1 MKLKIREKINIVVL
15 TCLVILCLILGST
28 TLIISNVLIHSKIT
42 ASLNSNMNYLID
54 ILDANYPGN
63 FSLNNDELLKGSFYL
78 KNSVVLSRL
87 KDKTNMEYS
96 LFSKDKRITTTIK
109 EENLVGASASQEV
122 IDAVIVNG
130 NSYQST
136 VQIDGIPYKGYYMP
150 IDDPQGNAIGM
161 YFVGEPLEPYY
172 TWQKQ
177 IIALVIIISLI
188 SLLITSLVITKFSA
202 LLTQP
207 IKDVL
212 NNLNAIKAR
221 DFTHSLNPKTLKR
234 SDEIGELANGLVEM
248 KTTISSLLSNINSL
262 SLDIRAHSKTLNN
275 GSTTMTTHSEN
286 IVTVTQ
292 EIAASTTTQANSLV
306 HINDIVNTFADSID
320 MMSASL
326 DTVNMTSQKIS
337 TLSNNSSI
345 QMKQVTDSIHT
356 FSERFKEF
364 TAQISNFETRVVAV
378 QEMANVIDSI
388 SKQTNLLALNAA
400 IEAARAG
407 DAGKGFSVVAEEIR
421 TLAEQSQAS
430 TQNISNIVTD
440 LSTASK
446 QLEID
451 TTTISE
457 ELIAQ
462 LHAVKQS
469 IDIFSSIVEA
479 ISTITPQIN
488 EVSTETQH
496 VNNQKAIIVEQID
509 HATSIA
515 QNISAACE
523 EVASACEENNTL
535 IEEISNISTDLGSIT
550 HTLKKDLRSFKL

>member
-1 MKLKIREKINIVVL
+1 MKLKIRGKINIVVL

-28 TLIISNVLIHSKIT
+28 TLIISNLLIHSKIT

-161 YFVGEPLEPYY
+161 YFVGESLEPYY

-188 SLLITSLVITKFSA
+188 SLLITSLVIAKFST

-212 NNLNAIKAR
+212 NNLNAIKTR

-248 KTTISSLLSNINSL
+248 KTTISSLLSNINGL
-262 SLDIRAHSKTLNN
+262 SLDIRAHAKTLNN

-320 MMSASL
+320 AMSASL
-326 DTVNMTSQKIS
+326 DMVNMTSQEIS
-337 TLSNNSSI
+337 TLSNNSST

-356 FSERFKEF
+356 FNERFKEF
-364 TAQISNFETRVVAV
+364 TTQISNFETRVVAV

-430 TQNISNIVTD
+430 TQNISNIVTG